1 MRLVV
6 GAGFEPAKPEGKR
19 FWRGMPGTI
28 RRYFIDSEVWC
39 RFTNTPQSLL
49 VDHLSILQWWMA
61 PLVGLAPAKLL
72 DENQGTLLI
81 CLQRHLLKKRIFC
94 TSTYHLTA
102 SSWLLV
108 DLAMILAC
116 CCIGV
121 ASDHTLLCRKRK
133 NQDTFDTLRY
143 QLRYSPKLD
152 GGTGGTQTHNLRLWM
167 QVELLY
173 VSFKWYLDR
182 AMIPEPSDYGVE
194 TKTWTWIFS

>member
-1 MRLVV
+1 MSHASQCISCHWLDSWSSRWDSAFVCLQS
-6 GAGFEPAKPEGKR
+6 FLSSLSCHSRDNSFKRSTQICWREPWVR
-19 FWRGMPGTI
+19 
-28 RRYFIDSEVWC
+28 V
-39 RFTNTPQSLL
+39 Q
-49 VDHLSILQWWMA
+49 MA

-81 CLQRHLLKKRIFC
+81 CLQRHLLKRIFC

-121 ASDHTLLCRKRK
+121 ASVHTLLCREKRSRYIWYIVLSI
-133 NQDTFDTLRY
+133 TLQSQAWWRDRWDSNP
-143 QLRYSPKLD
+143 QPTAL
-152 GGTGGTQTHNLRLWM
+152 NAI
-167 QVELLY
+167 ELLC

-182 AMIPEPSDYGVE
+182 ATIPEPPDYGVE

>member
-1 MRLVV
+1 MALVQGVEPCFVAWWTRRLGLNQHLFAHYIMLLLESYCPTV
-6 GAGFEPAKPEGKR
+6 
-19 FWRGMPGTI
+19 
-28 RRYFIDSEVWC
+28 RRH
-39 RFTNTPQSLL
+39 Q
-49 VDHLSILQWWMA
+49 
-61 PLVGLAPAKLL
+61 
-72 DENQGTLLI
+72 
-81 CLQRHLLKKRIFC
+81 HLLKRIFC
-94 TSTYHLTA
+94 TSTYHLMA

-108 DLAMILAC
+108 DLTMILIC

-121 ASDHTLLCRKRK
+121 ASVHTLLCRKRK

-182 AMIPEPSDYGVE
+182 ATIPEPPDYGVE

>member
-1 MRLVV
+1 MVTALQAVV
-6 GAGFEPAKPEGKR
+6 FAARRHSTIGTSGRTCTGK
-19 FWRGMPGTI
+19 
-28 RRYFIDSEVWC
+28 
-39 RFTNTPQSLL
+39 
-49 VDHLSILQWWMA
+49 
-61 PLVGLAPAKLL
+61 KLL

-81 CLQRHLLKKRIFC
+81 CLQRHLLKRIFY

-108 DLAMILAC
+108 DLAVILSC

-121 ASDHTLLCRKRK
+121 ASDHTLLCRKKRSRYIWYVVLVNYTTVPNFWTDWLDS
-133 NQDTFDTLRY
+133 NQ
-143 QLRYSPKLD
+143 
-152 GGTGGTQTHNLRLWM
+152 HLRLWM

-182 AMIPEPSDYGVE
+182 ATIPEPTDYGVE

>member
-1 MRLVV
+1 MDPNGGWGRTRTYGVSKWWRLYR
-6 GAGFEPAKPEGKR
+6 PL
-19 FWRGMPGTI
+19 
-28 RRYFIDSEVWC
+28 S
-39 RFTNTPQSLL
+39 SLL
-49 VDHLSILQWWMA
+49 DVTQPLA
-61 PLVGLAPAKLL
+61 PLVGLAPAKKLL

-81 CLQRHLLKKRIFC
+81 CLQRHLLKRIFC

-108 DLAMILAC
+108 DLAVILSC

-121 ASDHTLLCRKRK
+121 ASDHTLLCRKKRSRYIWYVVLVNYTTVPNFWTDWLDS
-133 NQDTFDTLRY
+133 NQ
-143 QLRYSPKLD
+143 
-152 GGTGGTQTHNLRLWM
+152 HLRLWM

-182 AMIPEPSDYGVE
+182 ATIPEPTDYGVE